1 MKNLLIL
8 IVAIALFLH
17 FYPQPK
23 LTSWYQEQKSALLE
37 TFSDATDTKVRLNP
51 DKIYRDLE
59 VKFEQFNQD
68 EQGFIKEITSS
79 RKQVKTFYQ
88 KYCDNKNVH
97 SPKLHHTNQKVVCDA
112 ISPYQ
117 SLF

>member
-8 IVAIALFLH
+8 IVVIALFLH
-17 FYPQPK
+17 FYPQPEV
-23 LTSWYQEQKSALLE
+23 TDWYEQQKSALLE
-37 TFSDATDTKVRLNP
+37 AFSDATDTKVRLNP
-51 DKIYRDLE
+51 AKIYRDLE
-59 VKFEQFNQD
+59 AKFEQFNED

-79 RKQVKTFYQ
+79 REQIKDFFN
-88 KYCDNKNVH
+88 KYCNSKKNH
-97 SPKLHHTNQKVVCDA
+97 SPVLHHTNQKVVCDA